1 MTSWTRTPPGTG
13 PRGMADRRLQA
24 LLPWR
29 WWCTVRL
36 QDLGRLPWTPRLST
50 MLRQEKDARSGVSI
64 MVLAESGRRLL
75 TVQDA
80 FRSPSTV
87 GAPLIT
93 NHLVLAVTLRV
104 LSRVTPEGFDLLAT
118 RGALR
123 AVLELE
129 LEAARR
135 DVYKAPA

>member
-1 MTSWTRTPPGTG
+1 MTGWTRIPSGTA
-13 PRGMADRRLQA
+13 PRAMADRSLTA

-36 QDLGRLPWTPRLST
+36 QDLGRLPWTPRLAT
-50 MLRQEKDARSGVSI
+50 MLRQEKDARAGVSV

-80 FRSPSTV
+80 FRSPPTV
-87 GAPLIT
+87 GAPLVT
-93 NHLVLAVTLRV
+93 NHLVLAVTLRLLV
-104 LSRVTPEGFDLLAT
+104 RLTPEGFDLLAA

-123 AVLELE
+123 AVLELD